1 MVDTM
6 ARTAASTEASGAC
19 SADVK
24 KRADVVV
31 IKKRAST
38 KYVKGIRS
46 EKHKAFVAVLVKA
59 EERIGELLR
68 EVGELK
74 RENVLLKGLL
84 RPQ

>member
-1 MVDTM
+1 M

-19 SADVK
+19 SAD
-24 KRADVVV
+24 V